1 MGNRKTVV
9 SVLLVALLVTTVGYT
24 MFQLGYTKGVYI
36 GEKIGINRQSASP
49 VGHLT
54 VLIDYGNTGH
64 FAVVLSTGN
73 VITNSGK
80 NLARDQIGGTAA
92 NTFQYLQT
100 GTGTGGGAGSN
111 DLVTPFGA
119 RQLGAYAEPVAYNW
133 TITTTFAAGY
143 YNGENITEFGC
154 FNAVS
159 SGDMWS
165 YYEDGGRTVTSADS
179 LQVVW
184 EYMIT

>member
-1 MGNRKTVV
+1 MRKRELV
-9 SVLLVALLVTTVGYT
+9 SLLLVGLLVTTVGYT
-24 MFQLGYTKGVYI
+24 LFEYGYSLGAQRHDSI
-36 GEKIGINRQSASP
+36 GP

-54 VLIDYGNTGH
+54 VSIDYGNTGH
-64 FAVVLSTGN
+64 FVVVLSTDN

-111 DLVTPFGA
+111 DLITPFGA
-119 RQLGAYAEPVAYNW
+119 RQLGSYAEPVAYNW

-143 YNGENITEFGC
+143 YDGETITEFGC

-165 YYEDGGRTVTSADS
+165 YYEDAGRVVTAADS

>member
-1 MGNRKTVV
+1 MRKREIAGL
-9 SVLLVALLVTTVGYT
+9 LLVGLLVITAGYT
-24 MFQLGYTKGVYI
+24 IFQYGYDLGAQRNDDI
-36 GEKIGINRQSASP
+36 GP

-64 FAVVLSTGN
+64 FVVVLSTDN
-73 VITNSGK
+73 VITNTGK
-80 NLARDQIGGTAA
+80 NLARDQIGGTTST
-92 NTFQYLQT
+92 TFQYLQT

-119 RQLGAYAEPVAYNW
+119 RQLGSYAEPVDYNW

-143 YNGENITEFGC
+143 YDGETITEFGC

-165 YYEDGGRTVTSADS
+165 YFEDAGRVVTSADS

-184 EYMIT
+184 EYMIS